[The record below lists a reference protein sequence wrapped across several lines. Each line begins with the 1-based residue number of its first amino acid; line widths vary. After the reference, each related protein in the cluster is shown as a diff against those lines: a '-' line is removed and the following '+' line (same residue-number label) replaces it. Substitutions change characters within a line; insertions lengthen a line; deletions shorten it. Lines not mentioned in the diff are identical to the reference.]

1 MNPVSPTAEY
11 PSDVIVAELCA
22 PPDGYIVAEL
32 VSHRPRKSA
41 RRVFVVGLLL
51 GGLAVSTGILFAAL
65 QESSSIPKPDEYEV
79 DAERDLAYVEGD
91 GADAKKHKLD
101 LYLPRGKKGFPV
113 VLFVHGGAWSSG
125 DRNFFGA
132 YEAIGKMFARHGVG
146 AVVISYRLSP
156 SVKHPEHI
164 KDVARAFAWTKQHI
178 AEHGGRPDHLFVCG
192 HSAGGHLTALLA
204 TDESY
209 LQEVGC
215 SLADVRGAMP
225 MSGVYSLPEKLFT
238 KVFGE
243 DPAVRENAS
252 PRRHVRA
259 GCPPFLIVYA
269 AKDFPSCDQASEEF
283 ANALRDQQVPAD
295 TLRVDDRN
303 HINLITRTPDPDDP
317 CGRALLDFVAK
328 HASPADGDDAA
339 GTDD

>member
-1 MNPVSPTAEY
+1 MRTIGSNG
-11 PSDVIVAELCA
+11 VIVAELCA
-22 PPDGYIVAEL
+22 PPDYIMAEL
-32 VSHRPRKSA
+32 VPQRPRKSA
-41 RRVFVVGLLL
+41 RRVLVAGLLL

-65 QESSSIPKPDEYEV
+65 QENESVPKPDEYEV
-79 DAERDLAYVEGD
+79 EVVCDLAYVEGTE
-91 GADAKKHKLD
+91 ADAKKHKLD
-101 LYLPRGKKGFPV
+101 LYLPQGKKDFPV

-146 AVVISYRLSP
+146 AAIISYRLSP

-178 AEHGGRPDHLFVCG
+178 AEHGGRPDQLFVCG

-209 LQEVGC
+209 LQAVGC

-225 MSGVYSLPEKLFT
+225 MSGVYTIPDKLFT

-243 DPAVRENAS
+243 DPAVHASAS
-252 PRRHVRA
+252 PRRHVRP

-269 AKDFPSCDQASEEF
+269 AKDFPYCDQASEEF
-283 ANALRDQQVPAD
+283 ARALRDQQVPAD
-295 TLRVDDRN
+295 TLKVDDRN
-303 HINLITRTPDPDDP
+303 HINLITRTPDADDP
-317 CGRALLDFVAK
+317 CGRALLAFVAK
-328 HASPADGDDAA
+328 HASSGDGSDAA
-339 GTDD
+339 DAGD